1 MQSSVEIP
9 IAPGIQALIF
19 DCDGTLADTMPFHMS
34 AWKEALAALNQDYP
48 EDFFFPLKGMK
59 EEEIVEL
66 YNQKFQQNLDAAQ
79 VLAAKHRRFREKLP
93 LSKPIEPVTQIA
105 HRFYKKLP
113 MAVVSGG
120 TQENVWLTLKIIGV
134 EELFDVVLTADDDI
148 KPKPAPD
155 IFLEA
160 ARRLEVEPQFCQVF
174 EDGDLGL
181 KAARMAGMT
190 ATDVRPY
197 L

>member
-1 MQSSVEIP
+1 M
-9 IAPGIQALIF
+9 IF
-19 DCDGTLADTMPFHMS
+19 DCDGTLADTMPFHMR
-34 AWKEALAALNQDYP
+34 AWREALAALNQDYP

-59 EEEIVEL
+59 EEEIVDL
-66 YNQKFQQNLDAAQ
+66 YNQQFNQHLNITQ
-79 VLAAKHRRFREKLP
+79 VLTEKHRRFQEMLP
-93 LSKPIEPVTQIA
+93 SAKPIAPVTQIV
-105 HRFYKKLP
+105 HRFYNKLP

-120 TQENVWLTLKIIGV
+120 TKENVWLTLNIIGV
-134 EELFDVVLTADDDI
+134 EEIFDVVLTADDDI

-160 ARRLEVEPQFCQVF
+160 ASRLEVEPQLCQVF

-181 KAARMAGMT
+181 KAAHLAGMI